1 MTTTI
6 DVHDLPARLD
16 AVIAEAE
23 GGTEVLVTDGKSV
36 RARLVPVKRV
46 NRMQPGLFR
55 GAITTTDDFDGPMSD
70 NFWTTGE

>member
-6 DVHDLPARLD
+6 DVRDLPARLD
-16 AVIAEAE
+16 ALIAEAE
-23 GGTEVLVTDGKSV
+23 EGTEVLVSDGNMV

-55 GAITTTDDFDGPMSD
+55 GAITTTDDFDEPMSD
-70 NFWTTGE
+70 DFWTTGE

>member
-6 DVHDLPARLD
+6 DVRDLPSRLD

-23 GGTEVLVTDGKSV
+23 EGTEVLVSDGNTV
-36 RARLVPVKRV
+36 RARLVPFPKVS
-46 NRMQPGLFR
+46 RMQPGLFR
-55 GAITTTDDFDGPMSD
+55 GAITTTDDFDEPMSD